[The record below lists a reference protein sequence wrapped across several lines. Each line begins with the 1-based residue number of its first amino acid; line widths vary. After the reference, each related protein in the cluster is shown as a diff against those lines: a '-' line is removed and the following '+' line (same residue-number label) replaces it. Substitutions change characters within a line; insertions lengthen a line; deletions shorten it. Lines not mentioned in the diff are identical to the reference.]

1 MDSKM
6 ISVLIPV
13 YNIEKKQRKLKL
25 AIRSVLEQSYR
36 NLELIIINDGSND
49 NSAIILQK
57 LQALDNRIRI
67 VTKENG
73 GVESA
78 RREGLKNAQ
87 GDFILHMDQDDIYR
101 YDAFEVFL
109 HKMEET
115 NADVVIANHTR
126 FIFSRF
132 FNFGKCNT
140 PSMQEERVIGHD
152 EFMKNFYVSF
162 FGINDIPVNIWNKM
176 YRRKFLDN
184 CPTPPLTGQIIEDLS
199 YNMHILPYAEKIAV
213 IPKVLYFYR
222 WGGFSN
228 RFDTTILDTA
238 LIGYQYKN
246 KMINQYG
253 LDDFKI
259 PTSIELLNYVNG
271 LFLQYVEYNILNKE
285 KFISEVERI
294 CAMPEV
300 IESLKIVQFY
310 DNYHREYIDTML
322 AHDYENLYNYELRTK
337 NKHRIRR
344 MIKSVLLKM

>member
-1 MDSKM
+1 M

-13 YNIEKKQRKLKL
+13 YNIENKQRKLEM

-36 NLELIIINDGSND
+36 NFELIMVNDGSND
-49 NSAIILQK
+49 NSSIILQK
-57 LQALDNRIRI
+57 IQAQDNRIRI
-67 VTKENG
+67 ITKENG

-78 RREGLKNAQ
+78 RREGLKNAK
-87 GDFILHMDQDDIYR
+87 GDFILHMDQDDMYR

-126 FIFSRF
+126 FIFNRF

-140 PSMQEERVIGHD
+140 PSMQDEKVVRHD
-152 EFMKNFYVSF
+152 EFMKHYYISF
-162 FGINDIPVNIWNKM
+162 FGINDLPVNIWNKM
-176 YRRKFLDN
+176 YRRHFLDN
-184 CPTPPLTGQIIEDLS
+184 CPVPPLTGQIIEDLS
-199 YNMHILPYAEKIAV
+199 YNMHILPYAEKIAI
-213 IPKVLYFYR
+213 IPEVLYYYR

-246 KMINQYG
+246 KLINQYG
-253 LDDFKI
+253 LNDFKL
-259 PTSIELLNYVNG
+259 PTSIELLNYMNG
-271 LFLQYVEYNILNKE
+271 LFFQSVEYNMLNKE
-285 KFISEVERI
+285 EFIREVERI

-310 DNYHREYIDTML
+310 DNYHREYIDAML
-322 AHDYENLYNYELRTK
+322 AHDYESLYIYELNYK
-337 NKHRIRR
+337 NKHRVRR
-344 MIKSVLLKM
+344 LLKNTLLKVS